1 MKLIKNLVV
10 TDIDALHKV
19 SEEVNMV
26 DVATKGY
33 VRDMLLQTYKKLNGA
48 MQGMAAIQVSLP
60 WRAILLRYKKGD
72 EPVVVFN
79 PRVTCSIGRKKSNE
93 GCLSEG
99 DGRWIVKRP
108 VLMRVEYY
116 TFDNER
122 IVEWLPYKKARIF
135 KHEVDHLNGIL
146 LQDIG
151 KKVSN

>member
-1 MKLIKNLVV
+1 MKLVKNLVV

-19 SEEVNMV
+19 SEEVNMD

-33 VRDMLLQTYKKLNGA
+33 VRDTLLKTYEKLNGA
-48 MQGMAAIQVSLP
+48 MQGMAAIQVGLP
-60 WRAILLRYKKGD
+60 WRAILLRYKKGE
-72 EPVVVFN
+72 EPIVVFN
-79 PRVTCSIGRKKSNE
+79 PKVTWSIGSKDSNE

-99 DGRWIVKRP
+99 SDRWIVKRP
-108 VLMRVEYY
+108 LLMRVEYY